1 MAQRKQLPHSAQL
14 YTISRTRISARDLR
28 PARRHGAK
36 FEVMFLAVSKH
47 SKNKKKHK
55 IAVRK

>member
-14 YTISRTRISARDLR
+14 YTISRTRIPARVLR
-28 PARRHGAK
+28 PAGRHGAK
-36 FEVMFLAVSKH
+36 FEVMFLAVFKH
-47 SKNKKKHK
+47 SKKQKKHK